1 MRIGLLVL
9 SVGNFGKIGFYNL
22 QEVGLARE
30 LDSLFDEVIVYRLVD
45 KRSEPISEP
54 IRECKNAAL
63 HLLPSKRIGTNG
75 IPDLKKLDPS
85 IDVLVCFSDTQ
96 VFFPM
101 VYRWCQKNGIKLI
114 PYIGVSKS
122 HSENHIKQ
130 RLIDLLFVKD
140 LALYKKLTCLAKNP
154 DVRDDLLNSGVK
166 NVITTPVGLD
176 MERLKTDYEATP
188 VNELKHKFGYSPDEK
203 IILFIGRMTA
213 EKQPY
218 RMIEIFKSV
227 LRIDPSFRLIMV
239 GSGELSDT
247 VQKLIDKNGLNELV
261 KRLEG
266 VPNKDIWEL
275 YRIAN
280 CFVNLNQHE
289 IYGMVLLEAMFY
301 GCKVIAWSAPGPD
314 YIIKHGE
321 TGYIAHSD
329 EEVCNLILEGKS
341 LAERSKAAILSDFTW
356 KKTAAVINDLSRE
369 DASRL

>member
-140 LALYKKLTCLAKNP
+140 LALYKKLT
-154 DVRDDLLNSGVK
+154 
-166 NVITTPVGLD
+166 
-176 MERLKTDYEATP
+176 
-188 VNELKHKFGYSPDEK
+188 
-203 IILFIGRMTA
+203 
-213 EKQPY
+213 
-218 RMIEIFKSV
+218 
-227 LRIDPSFRLIMV
+227 
-239 GSGELSDT
+239 
-247 VQKLIDKNGLNELV
+247 
-261 KRLEG
+261 
-266 VPNKDIWEL
+266 
-275 YRIAN
+275 
-280 CFVNLNQHE
+280 
-289 IYGMVLLEAMFY
+289 
-301 GCKVIAWSAPGPD
+301 
-314 YIIKHGE
+314 
-321 TGYIAHSD
+321 
-329 EEVCNLILEGKS
+329 
-341 LAERSKAAILSDFTW
+341 
-356 KKTAAVINDLSRE
+356 
-369 DASRL
+369 